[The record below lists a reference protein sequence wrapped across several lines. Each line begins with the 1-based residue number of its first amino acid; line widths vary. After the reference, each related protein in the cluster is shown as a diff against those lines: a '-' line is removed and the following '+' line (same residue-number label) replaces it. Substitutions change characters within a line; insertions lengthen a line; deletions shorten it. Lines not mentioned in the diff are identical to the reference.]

1 MATSEVLNTG
11 QRTAPVEPRRDRDV
25 PPKGRGW
32 VWFVVILVIAG
43 GIFGYIWQSRSR
55 TAASSAAPAGRGRV
69 RGAGGAGSA
78 ATPVLVSKVGQKTVP
93 IEARAIGTVE
103 AYSTVSIRSQIAGQL
118 METHFKEGD
127 FVRKGQL
134 LLTIDPRP
142 YEAVL
147 AQAKAEL
154 ARDKAVAV
162 NNRAQASRYLQ
173 LLAAGVVPA
182 QQTESFTSAADA
194 SDATVSA
201 DEAAVQTAQINVEY
215 CNIFSPIDGR
225 TGSLMVKPGN
235 LVKAADV
242 PILVINQLNPIF
254 VDFTLPQQ
262 YLPDVKK
269 YMAAGSLTV
278 TATLPNDASASEQ
291 GTLTFVDNSVD
302 VTTGTIPLRA
312 TFANTQNRLWPG
324 LYVNVVLRLSQ
335 ENDAVVVPTAAIMQS
350 QNGPVVYVVKADRT
364 AEARTVVTNRTV
376 EDETVI
382 VAGLKP
388 GETIV
393 TDGQA
398 LLIDGSNVQIKN
410 DSGAAEPA
418 VAGSSNRRNPA
429 GDQSHAPPGSDNATT
444 SPRTTP

>member
-1 MATSEVLNTG
+1 MATSEVLTTHPKKAAAG
-11 QRTAPVEPRRDRDV
+11 MPEQSIPPR
-25 PPKGRGW
+25 KSRGW
-32 VWFVVILVIAG
+32 VWMLLLVVIVAG
-43 GIFGYIWQSRSR
+43 AAAYVWQSRLK
-55 TAASSAAPAGRGRV
+55 TATNAAPPEGRGRG
-69 RGAGGAGSA
+69 RGAGA
-78 ATPVLVSKVGQKTVP
+78 ATPVLVSKVGQKTIP
-93 IEARAIGTVE
+93 IEVKAIGTVE

-118 METHFKEGD
+118 MEAHFKDGD

-142 YEAVL
+142 YEATL

-215 CNIFSPIDGR
+215 CNIYSPIDGR
-225 TGSLMVKPGN
+225 TGTLMVKPGN

-242 PILVINQLNPIF
+242 PILVINQLNPIL

-269 YMAAGSLTV
+269 YMAAGSLSV
-278 TATLPNDASASEQ
+278 TATLPNDAGASEQ
-291 GTLTFVDNSVD
+291 GTLTFVDNLID
-302 VTTGTIPLRA
+302 ATTGAIPLRA

-324 LYVNVVLRLSQ
+324 LYVNVVLKLSQ
-335 ENDAVVVPTAAIMQS
+335 ENDAIVVPTAAILPS
-350 QNGPVVYVVKADRT
+350 QNGTIIYVVKADRT
-364 AEARTVVTNRTV
+364 AEARSVATGRAV

-382 VAGLKP
+382 TSGVKP

-393 TDGQA
+393 TDGQS
-398 LLIDGSNVQIKN
+398 LLVDGSRVQIKN
-410 DSGAAEPA
+410 DSGTAEPSA
-418 VAGSSNRRNPA
+418 SGGASRRSRS
-429 GDQSHAPPGSDNATT
+429 GDQAPAAGKDDGAKPSEAK
-444 SPRTTP
+444 P